1 MHPSGPFAYKC
12 WRNSL
17 NTDSH
22 KRSGLSSP
30 AFASSIIFLAILS
43 LGKISSIAKLKIFAS
58 HFECDAHDPRGLGI
72 EIGAGKKL
80 RDGYYPPQL
89 SAMEVLMQILRVK
102 GMTDFGPASVRRCI
116 SARRMTIF

>member
-1 MHPSGPFAYKC
+1 MPPSGPFAYKC

-89 SAMEVLMQILRVK
+89 SAMEVSYADLACQRDD
-102 GMTDFGPASVRRCI
+102 GFWPS
-116 SARRMTIF
+116 S